1 MTEETRETYTATV
14 TKLLALVISVDDL
27 SYAQRYELT
36 KVLERTLE
44 DWVDLKL
51 MVDDLASPNETPD
64 ANP

>member
-27 SYAQRYELT
+27 NYAQRYELT